1 MENQDLYQST
11 KTVKEIA
18 IISKKS
24 RRTIYNHIDILKE
37 QIPDADIDQY
47 IVNYNGTQRITEKGQ
62 AFLYRSLGLTNLAKK
77 LEREKEKVSQ
87 EKKEKKITDK
97 EILDFLKEQIK
108 SKDEEIK
115 AKNLQIEEKDNQIRE
130 LQNELRK
137 QSEINLLHTQS
148 MAIENYSKAGAEI
161 VSQDNFNRDEDA
173 PGKPGF
179 FEWLKNKFK

>member
-1 MENQDLYQST
+1 MENQDIYQST
-11 KTVKEIA
+11 KTIKEIA

-37 QIPDADIDQY
+37 QVPEADLDQY
-47 IVNYNGTQRITEKGQ
+47 IVNFNGAQRVTAKGQ

-77 LEREKEKVSQ
+77 LEREKEKASQ
-87 EKKEKKITDK
+87 EKQEKKITDK

-108 SKDEEIK
+108 IKDEEIK

-137 QSEINLLHTQS
+137 QSEINYMHTQS
-148 MAIENYSKAGAEI
+148 IMIDSYNKRGADI
-161 VSQDNFNRDEDA
+161 LSQDNFNRDEDA

-179 FEWLKNKFK
+179 FEWIKNKFK